1 MRESTA
7 LAGGQA
13 RDEETAGPEEPSQ
26 RLDPGIIWPK
36 DRWVRTDDG
45 ADIAYTFLGPD
56 DGPVIALCSG
66 FLCPD
71 TWWAALAPAL
81 AGAGYRVLLFHYRG
95 TAVSRPPRQ
104 PGWHGRGLGRDAFT
118 IPRFAADLQAIVEQ
132 ESIASLAVAGHSMGS
147 QVALEAYRLMPDRV
161 RAILSLTGPYASPVH
176 TLYGVDY
183 LGLLLYP
190 LAQASV
196 LLSPPPLVRALW
208 RFGWGRLPI
217 ARLGKLVRALG
228 PRMDPEAMR
237 SYVEHGAVSDPYI
250 AALTTSGMHAHSA
263 EDLLPEID
271 VPVLVVAGGKDPF
284 SPPSLGRTM
293 AERIPDAV
301 LRIAPLGTH
310 GTMLEYPESVNGWVL
325 DFLDDR
331 FPA

>member
-1 MRESTA
+1 MAFGTDLQD
-7 LAGGQA
+7 LA
-13 RDEETAGPEEPSQ
+13 
-26 RLDPGIIWPK
+26 PGVLWPK

-56 DGPVIALCSG
+56 DGPVVALCSG

-81 AGAGYRVLLFHYRG
+81 ADAGYRVLLFHYRG
-95 TAVSRPPRQ
+95 TAVSRPPRD
-104 PGWHGRGLGRDAFT
+104 PGWHGRGIGRDTFT
-118 IPRFAADLQAIVEQ
+118 IPRFAEDLRAIVEQ
-132 ESIASLAVAGHSMGS
+132 ESISELAVAGHSMGS
-147 QVALEAYRLMPDRV
+147 QVALEAYRLMPERV

-190 LAQASV
+190 LAQATV
-196 LLSPPPLVRALW
+196 LLSPPPLVRAVW
-208 RFGWGRLPI
+208 RFGWTRLPI

-228 PRMDPEAMR
+228 PRMDAAAMR
-237 SYVEHGAVSDPYI
+237 SYVEHGAATDPYI

-263 EDLLPEID
+263 EDLLPEIA
-271 VPVLVVAGGKDPF
+271 VPVLVVVGGKDPF
-284 SPPSLGRTM
+284 SPPSLGHTM
-293 AERIPDAV
+293 AERIPDAT
-301 LRIAPLGTH
+301 LRVAPLGTH

-325 DFLDDR
+325 DFLEAHY
-331 FPA
+331 PA